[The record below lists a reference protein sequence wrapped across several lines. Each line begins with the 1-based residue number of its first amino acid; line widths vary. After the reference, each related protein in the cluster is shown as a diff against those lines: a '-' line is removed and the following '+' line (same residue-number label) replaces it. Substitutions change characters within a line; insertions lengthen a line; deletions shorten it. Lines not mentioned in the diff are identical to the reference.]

1 MKEKKRRQEAAEAAE
16 REKRE
21 REAAEAA
28 AAAAAAQ
35 DAVDRAQTPEQQ
47 PQGTGHIC
55 THKATSLISLNIET
69 NEINNVRSL

>member
-47 PQGTGHIC
+47 PQGTGQIY
-55 THKATSLISLNIET
+55 THKATSLISLNIER